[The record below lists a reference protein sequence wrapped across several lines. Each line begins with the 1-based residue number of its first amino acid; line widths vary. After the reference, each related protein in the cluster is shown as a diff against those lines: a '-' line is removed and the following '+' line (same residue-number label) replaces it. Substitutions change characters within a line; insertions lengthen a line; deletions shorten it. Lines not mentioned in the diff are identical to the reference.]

1 MQSKLDKKDIQ
12 ILTYLR
18 DHGRDKI
25 SEISVK
31 LGIPRAT
38 IFERMERL
46 KREGYIKKYTVE
58 LDYEKLGFS
67 IVAYVLM
74 EYDFKAN
81 VTQKELCRN
90 IASMDNVLSASIISG
105 SWDLIILTVARN
117 IKELSDLVLDKLKS
131 MEGVAR
137 TLSVPVFE
145 HIK

>member
-137 TLSVPVFE
+137 TLSIPVFE

>member
-67 IVAYVLM
+67 IVAYILM
-74 EYDFKAN
+74 EYDFKAT

-105 SWDLIILTVARN
+105 NWDLIILTVARN
-117 IKELSDLVLDKLKS
+117 MKELSDLVLDKLKS
-131 MEGVAR
+131 MEGVAK
-137 TLSVPVFE
+137 TLSIPVFE

>member
-1 MQSKLDKKDIQ
+1 M
-12 ILTYLR
+12 
-18 DHGRDKI
+18 G
-25 SEISVK
+25 
-31 LGIPRAT
+31 
-38 IFERMERL
+38 RL

-67 IVAYVLM
+67 IVAYILM

-117 IKELSDLVLDKLKS
+117 MKELSDLVLDKLKS

>member
-117 IKELSDLVLDKLKS
+117 MKELSDLVLDKLKS